1 MSKNVSVKMTNS
13 AKRKLD
19 KDLKNF
25 SKAFGYTSDQALDAT
40 ALYIRN
46 DAMKILGTNKTN
58 NTGQLQG
65 SIAIEKPMKNART
78 VGTTT
83 GYGLYVEFGRGAGKM
98 PPLETLID
106 WVRLKLKIDAKKA
119 KGVAFM
125 IGRKIARAGTKGQPF
140 LRPAYDRGIKRM
152 VINYRKQ
159 FAKQK

>member
-1 MSKNVSVKMTNS
+1 
-13 AKRKLD
+13 
-19 KDLKNF
+19 
-25 SKAFGYTSDQALDAT
+25 
-40 ALYIRN
+40 
-46 DAMKILGTNKTN
+46 
-58 NTGQLQG
+58 
-65 SIAIEKPMKNART
+65 
-78 VGTTT
+78 